1 MQHGMDDELRGD
13 PCADPAHGDCTE
25 VLDQVYV
32 YLDGEID
39 AEAMTQIRHHLD
51 ECSPCLR
58 QYGLQQEVKA
68 LIARACGC
76 EHAPDAMRDRL
87 LARLHEVRVEI
98 TRVEYTQVEYTQV
111 EYRTD

>member
-1 MQHGMDDELRGD
+1 MDDGTRPD
-13 PCADPAHGDCTE
+13 PCGDPAHGDCAE
-25 VLDQVYV
+25 VLGQVYV

-39 AEAMTQIRHHLD
+39 SASMAEIRHHLD

-58 QYGLQQEVKA
+58 QYGLEQEVKA

-87 LARLHEVRVEI
+87 LARLREVRVEI
-98 TRVEYTQVEYTQV
+98 SRVEYTHVEFTQV
-111 EYRTD
+111 EFGAD

>member
-1 MQHGMDDELRGD
+1 MDDGSRDDPCGD
-13 PCADPAHGDCTE
+13 PTHGDCAE

-32 YLDGEID
+32 FLDGEID
-39 AEAMTQIRHHLD
+39 GMAMTQIRHHLD

-58 QYGLQQEVKA
+58 QYGLEQEVKA

-76 EHAPDAMRDRL
+76 EHAPDAMRGRL
-87 LARLHEVRVEI
+87 LARLREVRVEI
-98 TRVEYTQVEYTQV
+98 TQVEITRLEVTQV